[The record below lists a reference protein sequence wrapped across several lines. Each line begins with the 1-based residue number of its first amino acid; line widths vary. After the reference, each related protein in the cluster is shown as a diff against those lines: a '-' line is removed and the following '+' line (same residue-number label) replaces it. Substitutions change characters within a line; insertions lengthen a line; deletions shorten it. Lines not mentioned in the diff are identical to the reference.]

1 MICLICEVGELRPSE
16 GTPLRCDTCGCAV
29 ESDVQRT
36 LKQIASLPEA
46 LGKHACDC
54 GHPEM
59 RLLPDEV
66 FHCPACGVE
75 VIPPRSRLWKDTS

>member
-16 GTPLRCDTCGCAV
+16 GTSLRCDSCGCSV

-46 LGKHACDC
+46 LGKHACEC
-54 GHPEM
+54 AHPEM
-59 RLLPDEV
+59 RLLPDGV